1 MRARTRDL
9 VGVLAL
15 ALVLAGCPSPPA
27 PPTFV
32 LWETRDVYAG
42 GRSFAR
48 PTSTSARQVESG
60 LDRVACELI
69 QTKQQQAEEAFQ
81 ARELAHRRDLA
92 RLGLP
97 ASTLDWTRAVYRCL
111 PTGVRPEASPAS

>member
-1 MRARTRDL
+1 MLTRNAI
-9 VGVLAL
+9 G
-15 ALVLAGCPSPPA
+15 ALVAACWLAGCSEPP
-27 PPTFV
+27 PPKTFV
-32 LWETRDVYAG
+32 LWEIKDVYAG
-42 GRSFAR
+42 GRAFEK
-48 PTSTSARQVESG
+48 PTSTSVRQVEGG

-69 QTKQQQAEEAFQ
+69 QTKQQQTEEAFQ

-111 PTGVRPEASPAS
+111 PTGGTPEAAPAS